1 MGAACAHRPLAVV
14 LSFDACPVTRPA
26 DGRDVDDGGVD
37 LTASVATDLAPA
49 PRRLAAAHFP
59 GACDAAIAV
68 RGGLPSLTC
77 GDPHVDVRYVLA
89 WTRPSSRTLVLE
101 RREYAIAAGDSVSPT
116 ATPTVQRTLAEL
128 PIERAAWINAAPRQ
142 TCTAPP

>member
-1 MGAACAHRPLAVV
+1 MTHTP
-14 LSFDACPVTRPA
+14 
-26 DGRDVDDGGVD
+26 DGRDRDDGGVD

-49 PRRLAAAHFP
+49 PRRLAVAHFP

-101 RREYAIAAGDSVSPT
+101 RREYALAAGDSPT
-116 ATPTVQRTLAEL
+116 ATPTVHLPLAEL
-128 PIERAAWINAAPRQ
+128 PIERATWINAAPRQ
-142 TCTAPP
+142 TCTAAP